1 MNYYVIK
8 YTITEY
14 FDEVEEKHF
23 NVSNLF
29 TSKKEAKEHL
39 VREGFEEKSI
49 IFNVVLMDI
58 GKKLILK
65 KYQCKNK
72 TKLIWRIFMKKGIS
86 LETLKEVIERS
97 KFDLSTDDVMSDI
110 DVEEFGEIVDFAEE
124 NWEEVNF
131 IINVAISHSLNRLA
145 IRSSFAADIE

>member
-39 VREGFEEKSI
+39 VREGFEEK
-49 IFNVVLMDI
+49 
-58 GKKLILK
+58 
-65 KYQCKNK
+65 KYNFQ
-72 TKLIWRIFMKKGIS
+72 RGS
-86 LETLKEVIERS
+86 Y
-97 KFDLSTDDVMSDI
+97 
-110 DVEEFGEIVDFAEE
+110 GH
-124 NWEEVNF
+124 WEE
-131 IINVAISHSLNRLA
+131 
-145 IRSSFAADIE
+145 ADIEEIPVQE